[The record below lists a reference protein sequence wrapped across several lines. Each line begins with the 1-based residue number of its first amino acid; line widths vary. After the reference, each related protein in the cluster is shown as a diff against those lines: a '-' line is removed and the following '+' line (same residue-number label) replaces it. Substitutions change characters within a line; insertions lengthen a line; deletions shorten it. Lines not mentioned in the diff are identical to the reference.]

1 MVHYLFELYLC
12 MGDHIAQISVYI
24 FSGCVSLYLQAT
36 SPKKVIKPLLK
47 TKDLDP
53 NRKAEQA
60 IRRLC
65 TLNPRTGKR
74 KISEEIAKQFWSG
87 GSKRDD
93 LIRLYW
99 KNGGR
104 KEPLLSLV
112 QT

>member
-1 MVHYLFELYLC
+1 M
-12 MGDHIAQISVYI
+12 
-24 FSGCVSLYLQAT
+24 SLYLQAA
-36 SPKKVIKPLLK
+36 SPDKVIKPQLK
-47 TKDLDP
+47 IKDLDP

-74 KISEEIAKQFWSG
+74 KVSEEIARQFWNG

-93 LIRLYW
+93 LIRLYL
-99 KNGGR
+99 KSGGD